1 MTEHALDDHLTRY
14 LGKGRRVTDVD
25 GVEIWRHE
33 RPEYVTFATHGLSA
47 QPITAVYPQE
57 LVCSVEHGQDGA
69 ALYLVETTLKIVHEN
84 RRGVVNNQVIRN
96 DQPLLADTDITGVL
110 VGGHPYLD
118 DFDVIFGA
126 DRTVLVEL
134 MTLIPLTS
142 GEITQSTSNGVE
154 ALLDHLEDTD
164 PPLLN
169 VQRTS
174 TT

>member
-1 MTEHALDDHLTRY
+1 MTEQALDDHLTRY
-14 LGKGRRVTDVD
+14 LGHGRRETEVD

-33 RPEYVTFATHGLSA
+33 RPEYVSFATHGLSS

-69 ALYLVETTLKIVHEN
+69 ALYLVETTLKIVQEN
-84 RRGVVNNQVIRN
+84 HRGVVNNQVIRN
-96 DQPLLADTDITGVL
+96 DRPLLAGTDITGVL

-118 DFDVIFGA
+118 DFDAIFGA
-126 DRTVLVEL
+126 DRNVLVEL

-142 GEITQSTSNGVE
+142 SEVARSTSTGVD

-169 VQRTS
+169 IQRTS
-174 TT
+174 TI

>member
-1 MTEHALDDHLTRY
+1 MTEQTLDDHLTRY
-14 LGKGRRVTDVD
+14 LGNGTRATDVD

-33 RPEYVTFATHGLSA
+33 RPEYVSFATHGLSG

-69 ALYLVETTLKIVHEN
+69 GLYLVQATLEIVQEN

-110 VGGHPYLD
+110 VCGHPYLD

-126 DRTVLVEL
+126 DRKVLVEL

-142 GEITQSTSNGVE
+142 TEVALSIRNGVD
-154 ALLDHLEDTD
+154 AVLDHLEDTD
-164 PPLLN
+164 APLLN
-169 VQRTS
+169 IQRTS